1 MFIRH
6 AALLTLATVLLAGC
20 GRDEIKT
27 YHIVSDQPSAPPE
40 PTTAPQQNPAGQS
53 PSPQLQWT
61 LPEGWQEK
69 TPGQMRVASFT
80 VTGANGETADVG
92 VIPLPTT
99 GQEIQLVNMWRG
111 QMQLSAATND
121 DTETVA
127 IGSDTGKL
135 FDIASDTLLIDGK
148 ARARILV
155 AMLTRDGTSW
165 FFKMTGEDSFVTAQR
180 PAFLQFL
187 KSINFA
193 TNTAATAVPP
203 IPGTSLGNQ
212 NSLVPNANT
221 MVTGGMVSDSGS
233 QPAWTI
239 PAGWQEMPPSE
250 FLLAKFSITNADG
263 AAAQVNVSSL
273 AGEGGGLIANVNRWR
288 GQLGLPPVTQK
299 DEFSKMVTSLAVA
312 NGQAELVDLT
322 GTDAKTGKP
331 GRLVG
336 VVLPQNGQTW
346 FYKLMG
352 DELTVAQQKDAFI
365 KFVQSAKYPN
375 AP

>member
-1 MFIRH
+1 
-6 AALLTLATVLLAGC
+6 
-20 GRDEIKT
+20 
-27 YHIVSDQPSAPPE
+27 
-40 PTTAPQQNPAGQS
+40 
-53 PSPQLQWT
+53 
-61 LPEGWQEK
+61 
-69 TPGQMRVASFT
+69 
-80 VTGANGETADVG
+80 
-92 VIPLPTT
+92 
-99 GQEIQLVNMWRG
+99 
-111 QMQLSAATND
+111 MQLSAATND

-127 IGSDTGKL
+127 IGSDAGKL

-165 FFKMTGEDSFVTAQR
+165 FFKMTGEDSFVAAQR
-180 PAFLQFL
+180 SAFLQFL
-187 KSINFA
+187 KSINFVA
-193 TNTAATAVPP
+193 APAATAPST
-203 IPGTSLGNQ
+203 PGTMS
-212 NSLVPNANT
+212 NSE
-221 MVTGGMVSDSGS
+221 GK
-233 QPAWTI
+233 PAWTI

-263 AAAQVNVSSL
+263 AGTAQVNVSSL
-273 AGEGGGLIANVNRWR
+273 AGEGGGLTANVNRWR
-288 GQLGLPPVTQK
+288 GQLGLSPITQE
-299 DEFSKMVTSLAVA
+299 DEFSKIVTSLAVA
-312 NGQAELVDLT
+312 NGQGELVDLT